1 MTEKRSAVVLLGIS
15 AAAVVALFLLD
26 PIPQDPA
33 YHAFADARAV
43 AGIPNFADVLSNLPF
58 LLVGL
63 YGLTRR
69 PPPRMKA
76 GYLVL
81 CAGIALVSLGSAWYH
96 LNPTSA
102 TLLWDRLPMTVA
114 FMALFSLLL
123 EDRVTD
129 KKTLVPLVA
138 AGLASVVYW
147 HYTDDL
153 RPYIL
158 VQFLPIVLMPLILLF
173 YPKRNLDGNALMFA
187 VVLYAAA
194 KVFEFYDRQVLEAL
208 GALSGHSIKHLLA
221 GAATICIISAVP
233 AKNALFNPAGVR

>member
-1 MTEKRSAVVLLGIS
+1 MTEKRSAAVLLS
-15 AAAVVALFLLD
+15 VAAAAAVALFLHA

-33 YHAFADARAV
+33 YHAFADVRPF

-58 LLVGL
+58 LIVGL

-69 PPPRMKA
+69 PAQPRMKT
-76 GYLVL
+76 GCLVL
-81 CAGIALVSLGSAWYH
+81 CAGIALVSLGSAYYH
-96 LNPTSA
+96 LSPTSA

-123 EDRVTD
+123 EDRVMD
-129 KKTLVPLVA
+129 AKTLMPLLA
-138 AGLASVVYW
+138 AGIASAVYW

-173 YPKRNLDGNALMFA
+173 YPKKNLDGKALMCA

-194 KVFEFYDRQVLEAL
+194 KAFEFYDRQVLEAL
-208 GALSGHSIKHLLA
+208 GALSGHSVKHLLA
-221 GAATICIISAVP
+221 GAATICIITAVP
-233 AKNALFNPAGVR
+233 VKEAACCSD

>member
-1 MTEKRSAVVLLGIS
+1 MKVRHSAAVLIAISAV
-15 AAAVVALFLLD
+15 AVVALSLHA

-33 YHAFADARAV
+33 YHAFADVRSF

-69 PPPRMKA
+69 PAPRMKT

-81 CAGIALVSLGSAWYH
+81 CAGIALVSLGSAYYH
-96 LNPTSA
+96 LSPTSA

-114 FMALFSLLL
+114 FMALFALLL

-129 KKTLVPLVA
+129 AKTLVPLVA
-138 AGLASVVYW
+138 AGLASALYW
-147 HYTDDL
+147 HLTDDL

-158 VQFLPIVLMPLILLF
+158 VQFLPIALMPLILLS
-173 YPKRNLDGNALMFA
+173 YPKKNLDGKALMLGVA
-187 VVLYAAA
+187 LYAAA
-194 KVFEFYDRQVLEAL
+194 KALELYDRPVLEAL
-208 GALSGHSIKHLLA
+208 GALSGHSLKHLAA
-221 GAATICIISAVP
+221 GAASLCVIRAVP
-233 AKNALFNPAGVR
+233 SGRQV